1 MAKEVKKENKNN
13 KLFLII
19 GGVLVI
25 AIVVVSLVLL
35 FGGNKPG
42 KDNKNPGGNEPD
54 QKEKVNKDITEE
66 DMIKAYG
73 MSIKDAEEIVKKDVL
88 SDNFTFSTEI
98 SKDYMY
104 IVTVKDTL
112 STDSFK
118 YEVNPVTKTAVALS

>member
-1 MAKEVKKENKNN
+1 MAKDLKNN
-13 KLFLII
+13 KLFPII

-25 AIVVVSLVLL
+25 GIIAISLVLL
-35 FGGNKPG
+35 FGGNKTNKENNNP
-42 KDNKNPGGNEPD
+42 DNKPD
-54 QKEKVNKDITEE
+54 NKEIISDTIKEE

-73 MSIKDAEEIVKKDVL
+73 MSIKDAEDIVKRDVL

-112 STDSFK
+112 SSDTFK

>member
-1 MAKEVKKENKNN
+1 MAKVKMNN
-13 KLFLII
+13 KLFPII

-25 AIVVVSLVLL
+25 AIIAISLVLL
-35 FGGNKPG
+35 FGGNKT
-42 KDNKNPGGNEPD
+42 NKEQNNPENKTID
-54 QKEKVNKDITEE
+54 QKENISTDITEE

-112 STDSFK
+112 SSDIFK
-118 YEVNPVTKTAVALS
+118 YEVNPVTKTAVALN

>member
-1 MAKEVKKENKNN
+1 MAKVKMNN
-13 KLFLII
+13 KLFPII

-25 AIVVVSLVLL
+25 AIIAISLVLL
-35 FGGNKPG
+35 FGGNKT
-42 KDNKNPGGNEPD
+42 NKEQNNPENKTID
-54 QKEKVNKDITEE
+54 QKENISTDITEE

-112 STDSFK
+112 SSDTFK
-118 YEVNPVTKTAVALS
+118 YEVNPVTKTAVALN

>member
-1 MAKEVKKENKNN
+1 MAKEEKKDIKNN

-25 AIVVVSLVLL
+25 AIIVVSLVLL

-42 KDNKNPGGNEPD
+42 NDNKPSGNEPD
-54 QKEKVNKDITEE
+54 QKEKISKDITEE

-98 SKDYMY
+98 SKEYMY

-112 STDSFK
+112 SSDSFK